1 MGSLILACADETR
14 VPAGGALAVDRE
26 GFSRAVTARIRNH
39 PNITVVEREDDSIP
53 DEGEVIVA
61 TGPLTSDAM
70 ANYLQAF
77 FGEHETLHFY
87 DAAAPLV
94 SFESVDM
101 NHAFFASRYDRG
113 TPDYINCPL
122 SEEEYHAFVQALVSA
137 EEAEVHGF
145 EDKHVFEGC
154 MPVEAMA
161 RRGVQTPA
169 YGCLL
174 YTSPSP
180 RD

>member
-1 MGSLILACADETR
+1 MRGDGAHPKPSQYYR
-14 VPAGGALAVDRE
+14 GGT
-26 GFSRAVTARIRNH
+26 GG
-39 PNITVVEREDDSIP
+39 DSIP

-154 MPVEAMA
+154 MPWRSWPAA
-161 RRGVQTPA
+161 ACRRWLTAAETP
-169 YGCLL
+169 G
-174 YTSPSP
+174 S
-180 RD
+180 D